1 LGIGAPPVAI
11 TSAGALAPA
20 TLSLAAE
27 QQPRP
32 LWAGTLGGWWLK
44 VVWDALKDLQEAD
57 KALVEKVA
65 SIEVLVAGRYTTREE
80 FDRNLNAVFVKL
92 DRIYELLS
100 QKADR

>member
-1 LGIGAPPVAI
+1 MNADAQFIFNIVTAI
-11 TSAGALAPA
+11 AGA
-20 TLSLAAE
+20 
-27 QQPRP
+27 
-32 LWAGTLGGWWLK
+32 LGGWWLK

-57 KALVEKVA
+57 KALVDKVA

>member
-1 LGIGAPPVAI
+1 MNADAQFIFNIVIGV
-11 TSAGALAPA
+11 AGA
-20 TLSLAAE
+20 
-27 QQPRP
+27 
-32 LWAGTLGGWWLK
+32 LGGWWLK

>member
-1 LGIGAPPVAI
+1 MTPDAQFIFNIVIGV
-11 TSAGALAPA
+11 AGA
-20 TLSLAAE
+20 
-27 QQPRP
+27 
-32 LWAGTLGGWWLK
+32 LGGWWLK

>member
-1 LGIGAPPVAI
+1 MNADVQLIFNLVIGV
-11 TSAGALAPA
+11 
-20 TLSLAAE
+20 
-27 QQPRP
+27 
-32 LWAGTLGGWWLK
+32 AGTLGGWWLK

>member
-1 LGIGAPPVAI
+1 MTPDAQLIFNLVIGV
-11 TSAGALAPA
+11 
-20 TLSLAAE
+20 
-27 QQPRP
+27 
-32 LWAGTLGGWWLK
+32 AGTLGGWWLK

-57 KALVEKVA
+57 KALVEKVG

>member
-1 LGIGAPPVAI
+1 MNADAQLIFNLVIGV
-11 TSAGALAPA
+11 
-20 TLSLAAE
+20 
-27 QQPRP
+27 
-32 LWAGTLGGWWLK
+32 AGTLGGWWLK

>member
-1 LGIGAPPVAI
+1 MNADAQLIFNLVIGV
-11 TSAGALAPA
+11 S
-20 TLSLAAE
+20 
-27 QQPRP
+27 
-32 LWAGTLGGWWLK
+32 GTLGGWWLK

>member
-1 LGIGAPPVAI
+1 MTPDAQFIFNIVIGV
-11 TSAGALAPA
+11 AGA
-20 TLSLAAE
+20 
-27 QQPRP
+27 
-32 LWAGTLGGWWLK
+32 LGGWWLK

-80 FDRNLNAVFVKL
+80 FDRSMNAVFAKL

>member
-1 LGIGAPPVAI
+1 MNADVQLIFNLVIGV
-11 TSAGALAPA
+11 
-20 TLSLAAE
+20 
-27 QQPRP
+27 
-32 LWAGTLGGWWLK
+32 AGTLGGWWLK

-57 KALVEKVA
+57 KALVEKVS

>member
-1 LGIGAPPVAI
+1 MNADAQLIFNLVIGV
-11 TSAGALAPA
+11 
-20 TLSLAAE
+20 
-27 QQPRP
+27 
-32 LWAGTLGGWWLK
+32 AGTLGGWWLK
-44 VVWDALKDLQEAD
+44 VVWDALKDLQAAD

>member
-1 LGIGAPPVAI
+1 MNADAQLIFNLVIGV
-11 TSAGALAPA
+11 S
-20 TLSLAAE
+20 
-27 QQPRP
+27 
-32 LWAGTLGGWWLK
+32 GTLGGWWLK

-57 KALVEKVA
+57 KALVEKVS

>member
-1 LGIGAPPVAI
+1 MNADAQLIFNLVIGV
-11 TSAGALAPA
+11 
-20 TLSLAAE
+20 
-27 QQPRP
+27 
-32 LWAGTLGGWWLK
+32 AGTLGGWWLK

-57 KALVEKVA
+57 KALVEKVG

>member
-1 LGIGAPPVAI
+1 MTPPDAQSFFNIVIGV
-11 TSAGALAPA
+11 
-20 TLSLAAE
+20 
-27 QQPRP
+27 
-32 LWAGTLGGWWLK
+32 AGTLGGWWLK

-57 KALVEKVA
+57 KALVEKVG